1 MNTARHPDFRRRV
14 RDWFYGTS
22 AQAQTAETEVNL
34 SQTEVNALEIELS
47 DSPGRQIPGVGGY
60 GPRAMLSRAGK
71 DMSMEYKP
79 NLPRIFFSKIGNQ
92 RLRTAIWTGV
102 DKGFG
107 KRTPLLFFNGIGANL
122 EIAQLFADT
131 FTGRDII
138 TFDMPGVGGSPD
150 PTIPYRP
157 WWVAKAAKQIL
168 RDNGYHRVDVLG
180 VSWGGGPAQQF
191 AWQNKSMTRRLIL
204 CATSPGWTM
213 VPGNPKALSK
223 MASPRRYIDRDF
235 LAKNFET
242 LYGDAA
248 GHAGEF
254 AVNMVPPSVKGYL
267 FQLGAMMGWSSVPIA
282 RRVRARTLI
291 LMGGDDQ
298 IVPPVN
304 GKLLDALYRRSRLE
318 VIPGAGHL
326 FLLTRREETV
336 AIIRDF
342 FGEPEMPIPHVE
354 PVEVPSV
361 AAAFNHAND
370 RKPLPAA

>member
-1 MNTARHPDFRRRV
+1 
-14 RDWFYGTS
+14 
-22 AQAQTAETEVNL
+22 
-34 SQTEVNALEIELS
+34 
-47 DSPGRQIPGVGGY
+47 
-60 GPRAMLSRAGK
+60 
-71 DMSMEYKP
+71 MSFQP

-92 RLRTAIWTGV
+92 QLRTAIWTGT

-150 PTIPYRP
+150 PKLPYRP
-157 WWVAKAAKQIL
+157 WWVAKAAKRIL

-223 MASPRRYIDRDF
+223 MMSPKRYIDRDF

-242 LYGDAA
+242 LYGDASDKA
-248 GHAGEF
+248 GDF
-254 AVNMVPPSVKGYL
+254 AVNMVPPSIKGYL
-267 FQLGAMMGWSSVPIA
+267 YQLGAMAGWSSLLFA
-282 RRVRARTLI
+282 RRIRARTLI
-291 LMGGDDQ
+291 IMGGNDH
-298 IVPPVN
+298 IVPPIN
-304 GKLLDALYRRSRLE
+304 GRILHAVYRRSRLE
-318 VIPGAGHL
+318 ILPDAGHL
-326 FLLTRREETV
+326 FLLTRRDETV
-336 AIIRDF
+336 ALIRDF
-342 FGEPEMPIPHVE
+342 FGEPDMPVPHAE
-354 PVEVPSV
+354 PAEVPSV
-361 AAAFNHAND
+361 AASFIHAND
-370 RKPLPAA
+370 RHSAVA

>member
-1 MNTARHPDFRRRV
+1 MWACLFAWSGKTGYMTFR
-14 RDWFYGTS
+14 
-22 AQAQTAETEVNL
+22 Q
-34 SQTEVNALEIELS
+34 
-47 DSPGRQIPGVGGY
+47 
-60 GPRAMLSRAGK
+60 
-71 DMSMEYKP
+71 

-92 RLRTAIWTGV
+92 QLRTAIWTGV

-150 PTIPYRP
+150 PSFPYRP
-157 WWVAKAAKQIL
+157 WWVAKAAKQIMEE
-168 RDNGYHRVDVLG
+168 NGYHRCDVLG

-191 AWQNKSMTRRLIL
+191 AWQNKRMTRRLIL

-223 MASPRRYIDRDF
+223 MASPKRYIDRDF
-235 LAKNFET
+235 LKKNFET
-242 LYGDAA
+242 LYGDTVD
-248 GHAGEF
+248 HAGEF
-254 AVNMVPPSVKGYL
+254 SVNMMPPSVKGYL
-267 FQLGAMMGWSSVPIA
+267 FQLAAMMGWSSIPIA

-291 LMGGDDQ
+291 IMGDADH
-298 IVPPVN
+298 IVPPIN
-304 GKLLDALYRRSRLE
+304 GRLLDFLYRRSRLE
-318 VIPGAGHL
+318 ILEGAGHL

-336 AIIRDF
+336 EIIRDF

-354 PVEVPSV
+354 PEEVPSV
-361 AAAFNHAND
+361 KASFVHAND
-370 RKPLPAA
+370 RQPVPVVRANP